1 MSISRRRR
9 SGAAPVDGGNV
20 RAVARGGRSLR
31 CACECVEDKRNVLIL
46 QIAAACCGDIL
57 GEFGNITGGGAPRSS
72 LLRRGHVR
80 WKRITV
86 LRGGDILGEFGNVTG
101 GGVRAVLLVSRR
113 GHVGWKRIAVLLS
126 KAFSELARD

>member
-1 MSISRRRR
+1 M
-9 SGAAPVDGGNV
+9 
-20 RAVARGGRSLR
+20 
-31 CACECVEDKRNVLIL
+31 
-46 QIAAACCGDIL
+46 
-57 GEFGNITGGGAPRSS
+57 
-72 LLRRGHVR
+72 
-80 WKRITV
+80 